1 MDPVAPQDAPSA
13 TKPADLMVRPMSEKQ
28 LTQAVVDC
36 ARRLGYLVYHT
47 HDSRRSAPGF
57 PDVVLIRGRRMIV
70 CELKVGKNKPTAAQL
85 AWLGAFEDCGVPA
98 YLWREDD
105 WLSGRIE
112 KVLR

>member
-1 MDPVAPQDAPSA
+1 
-13 TKPADLMVRPMSEKQ
+13 MSEKQ

-36 ARRLGYLVYHT
+36 ARRLGWLCYHT

-70 CELKVGKNKPTAAQL
+70 AELKVGKNKATAAQL

-105 WLSGRIE
+105 WLSGRVE
-112 KVLR
+112 DALR